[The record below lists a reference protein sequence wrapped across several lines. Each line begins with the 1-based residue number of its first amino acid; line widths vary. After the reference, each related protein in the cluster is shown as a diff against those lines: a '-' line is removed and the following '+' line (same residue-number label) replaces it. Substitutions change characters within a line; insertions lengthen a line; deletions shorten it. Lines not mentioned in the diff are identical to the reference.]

1 MGLKVRVSKCKLWN
15 PLGLSLAIENP
26 RGCALVIDGLCIL
39 GVTVGFKEF
48 AMHVLDEALS

>member
-1 MGLKVRVSKCKLWN
+1 VGLKVRVSKCKLWN